1 MINRECGVYQTTYE
15 GDMALYPLPL
25 ARYSTL
31 GVVAVLVLLPLV
43 LDSHAMSLVN
53 LMLLA
58 SIGAIGL
65 NVLVGYTG
73 QVSLG
78 HGAFMMVGSYTAAL
92 VTLRL
97 GAPFWVGLPAG
108 GAMAA
113 LVGTFF
119 GIPSLRIKGLYLAI
133 ATLAGQFIIEWS
145 INHSTWISGGVQ
157 STIYV
162 PTPTFFGWQINSEY
176 RRYMMVL
183 PVAIVAYVAAL
194 NLVRSRVGR
203 AFIAVRD
210 RDVAA
215 EIIGVDIFRYKLL
228 AFAVSSFYGDGRR
241 PLDLLSQDCE
251 LRALHPRHL
260 GLVPGDDHHRR
271 ARKRLGLGLRRRL
284 HHPAADRARL
294 RGGGR
299 RGTLRVQVCGDRRFS
314 GQPQADHLRWAD
326 HPVPGHGAGG
336 ALPDVGQREA
346 LFPSVA
352 VFILRGVVTP
362 LRAPPGGFAP

>member
-1 MINRECGVYQTTYE
+1 MISRECGVYQTTYE

-31 GVVAVLVLLPLV
+31 GAAAILVLLPLA
-43 LDSHAMSLVN
+43 LDSHAMSLAN

-65 NVLVGYTG
+65 NILVGYTG

-92 VTLRL
+92 VTVRL
-97 GAPFWVGLPAG
+97 GLPFWVGLPAG
-108 GAMAA
+108 GAVAA
-113 LVGTFF
+113 LVGAFF

-133 ATLAGQFIIEWS
+133 ATLAGQFIIEWT

-157 STIYV
+157 STLYV
-162 PTPTFFGWQINSEY
+162 PTPTFLGWEINSEY
-176 RRYMMVL
+176 RRYFMVL

-228 AFAVSSFYGDGRR
+228 AFAVSSFYAGVAG
-241 PLDLLSQDCE
+241 
-251 LRALHPRHL
+251 ALWTYYLKIANYEHFTL
-260 GLVPGDDHHRR
+260 ATSVSYLAMIIIG
-271 ARKRLGLGLRRRL
+271 GLG
-284 HHPAADRARL
+284 
-294 RGGGR
+294 
-299 RGTLRVQVCGDRRFS
+299 
-314 GQPQADHLRWAD
+314 
-326 HPVPGHGAGG
+326 
-336 ALPDVGQREA
+336 
-346 LFPSVA
+346 SVLGSVFGA
-352 VFILRGVVTP
+352 VFITLLPIVLVYVVEGGAALFGFKYAAIADFLANLR
-362 LRAPPGGFAP
+362 LIIFGGLIILFLAIEPEGLFRMWGNVKRYFRLWPFSY

>member
-1 MINRECGVYQTTYE
+1 MINRESGVYQTTYE

-31 GVVAVLVLLPLV
+31 AVVVVLLLLPLA

-65 NVLVGYTG
+65 NILVGYTG

-92 VTLRL
+92 VTVRL
-97 GAPFWVGLPAG
+97 GLPFWLGVPAG
-108 GAMAA
+108 GLMAA
-113 LVGTFF
+113 LVGAFF

-133 ATLAGQFIIEWS
+133 ATLAGQFIIEWV

-162 PTPTFFGWQINSEY
+162 PTPTFFGFEINSEY
-176 RRYMMVL
+176 RRFYMVL
-183 PVAIVAYVAAL
+183 PVAIIAYVAAM

-203 AFIAVRD
+203 AFIAIRD

-228 AFAVSSFYGDGRR
+228 AFAVSSFYAGAAGA
-241 PLDLLSQDCE
+241 LWTYY
-251 LRALHPRHL
+251 LRIANYEHFTLATSVSYL
-260 GLVPGDDHHRR
+260 AMIIIG
-271 ARKRLGLGLRRRL
+271 GLGSVLGSVFG
-284 HHPAADRARL
+284 AIFI
-294 RGGGR
+294 
-299 RGTLRVQVCGDRRFS
+299 TLLPIVLVY
-314 GQPQADHLRWAD
+314 
-326 HPVPGHGAGG
+326 VVEGG
-336 ALPDVGQREA
+336 AA
-346 LFPSVA
+346 LFGFEYASIA
-352 VFILRGVVTP
+352 NFLANLRLIIFGALIILFLAIEPEGLFRMWGNVKRYFRLWP
-362 LRAPPGGFAP
+362 YSY

>member
-15 GDMALYPLPL
+15 GDMALYPVPL
-25 ARYSTL
+25 ARYASL
-31 GVVAVLVLLPLV
+31 GAVVLLLLLPLA

-53 LMLLA
+53 LMVLA

-65 NVLVGYTG
+65 NLLVGYTG

-78 HGAFMMVGSYTAAL
+78 QGAFMMVGSYAAAL
-92 VTLRL
+92 CTLRL
-97 GAPFWVGLPAG
+97 GAPFWVGLIAG
-108 GAMAA
+108 GAVAA

-133 ATLAGQFIIEWS
+133 ATLAAQFIIEWT

-162 PTPTFFGWQINSEY
+162 PTPTFFGLEINSEY
-176 RRYMMVL
+176 RRYYMVL
-183 PVAIVAYVAAL
+183 VVAIIAYVAAM

-228 AFAVSSFYGDGRR
+228 AFAVSSFYAGVAGA
-241 PLDLLSQDCE
+241 LWTYYLKIANYEHFTLSTSVSY
-251 LRALHPRHL
+251 LAMIII
-260 GLVPGDDHHRR
+260 G
-271 ARKRLGLGLRRRL
+271 GLG
-284 HHPAADRARL
+284 
-294 RGGGR
+294 
-299 RGTLRVQVCGDRRFS
+299 
-314 GQPQADHLRWAD
+314 
-326 HPVPGHGAGG
+326 
-336 ALPDVGQREA
+336 
-346 LFPSVA
+346 SVLGSVFGA
-352 VFILRGVVTP
+352 VFITLLPIALVYVVEGTAALFGFHYASIANILANLRLIIFGALIILFLAIEP
-362 LRAPPGGFAP
+362 EGLYRMWGNIRRYFRLWPFSY

>member
-65 NVLVGYTG
+65 NILVGYTG

-113 LVGTFF
+113 HVGTFF

-157 STIYV
+157 STIFV
-162 PTPTFFGWQINSEY
+162 PTPTFFGWEINSEY
-176 RRYMMVL
+176 RRYSMVL
-183 PVAIVAYVAAL
+183 PVAIVAY
-194 NLVRSRVGR
+194 
-203 AFIAVRD
+203 
-210 RDVAA
+210 VAA

-228 AFAVSSFYGDGRR
+228 AFAVSSFYAGMAGAVWTYY
-241 PLDLLSQDCE
+241 LKIANYEHFTLATSVSYL
-251 LRALHPRHL
+251 AMIII
-260 GLVPGDDHHRR
+260 G
-271 ARKRLGLGLRRRL
+271 GLG
-284 HHPAADRARL
+284 
-294 RGGGR
+294 
-299 RGTLRVQVCGDRRFS
+299 
-314 GQPQADHLRWAD
+314 
-326 HPVPGHGAGG
+326 
-336 ALPDVGQREA
+336 
-346 LFPSVA
+346 SVLGSVFGA
-352 VFILRGVVTP
+352 VFITLLPIVLVYLVEGGAALLGFKYAAIADFLANLRLITF
-362 LRAPPGGFAP
+362 GGLIILFLAIEPEGLFRMWGNVKRYFRLWPYSY